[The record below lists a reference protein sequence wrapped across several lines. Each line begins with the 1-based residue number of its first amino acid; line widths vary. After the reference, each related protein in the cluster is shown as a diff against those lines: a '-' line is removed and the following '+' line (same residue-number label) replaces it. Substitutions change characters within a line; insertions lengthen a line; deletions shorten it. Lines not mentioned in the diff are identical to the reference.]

1 MSKATQILA
10 VFLWCLAIL
19 GCEAPTTPRLSA
31 SDLEIDE
38 GHNTHT
44 VDFYVYLSEAAPRP
58 VTVDYQTSEV
68 NATEGEDFESIQGTL
83 EIPKG
88 ESVGVFTITIY
99 GDEDSENTESFWIS
113 FSNPSNAT
121 VPEPYAQVVLLN
133 DDGAPPIDGSGF
145 STPNSYPGMSL
156 VWEEQ
161 FDDEQLNLQDWSYE
175 TGTGSWGWGNNES
188 QCYRSGTN
196 NAELDQGYL
205 RITAKQETYLGAPFT
220 SARIITK
227 EKRSFQYGRIDI
239 RAKLPHGQGIWPAL
253 WMLGDDYSTA
263 GWPSCG
269 EIDIMELIGG
279 EGYNDRTV
287 YGTAHWSNNGSHASY
302 GGNTSLPNGEMFNDE
317 FHVFSIVWNSN
328 SIKWYVDNS
337 LYHTLNIANLSA
349 FHQKFFFILN
359 IAVEGNWPGP
369 IGPSTQ
375 FPQYMLV
382 DYIRV
387 FQ

>member
-1 MSKATQILA
+1 MSKATQILS

-19 GCEAPTTPRLSA
+19 GCETPTTPRLSA

-161 FDDEQLNLQDWSYE
+161 FDDDQLNLQDWSY
-175 TGTGSWGWGNNES
+175 GNRNW
-188 QCYRSGTN
+188 Q
-196 NAELDQGYL
+196 
-205 RITAKQETYLGAPFT
+205 LG
-220 SARIITK
+220 
-227 EKRSFQYGRIDI
+227 
-239 RAKLPHGQGIWPAL
+239 
-253 WMLGDDYSTA
+253 LG
-263 GWPSCG
+263 
-269 EIDIMELIGG
+269 
-279 EGYNDRTV
+279 
-287 YGTAHWSNNGSHASY
+287 
-302 GGNTSLPNGEMFNDE
+302 
-317 FHVFSIVWNSN
+317 
-328 SIKWYVDNS
+328 K
-337 LYHTLNIANLSA
+337 
-349 FHQKFFFILN
+349 
-359 IAVEGNWPGP
+359 
-369 IGPSTQ
+369 
-375 FPQYMLV
+375 
-382 DYIRV
+382 
-387 FQ
+387 